1 MNLQQLYYF
10 QKIAECRQYTQAAAE
25 IHVTQAT
32 LSYAISNLEK
42 ELNVRLFERR
52 GKSVQ
57 LTEEGKTYLSC
68 VQDALQALERGRQ
81 LLSSGSQD
89 KILIRLEC
97 LESVKPL
104 AIRLISGEF
113 TQDEEQHLRFDLSH
127 SNANTIEQKL
137 LRREIDLGL
146 STAPQLAGLASHLIG
161 YQDNVVIVP
170 KQHPWARRESV
181 SLRELD
187 RQQFIIYNQNC
198 VIRSYYDSILRT
210 ANVRPEIF
218 AESGTHSNILDMV
231 AYGMGTAI
239 VPRMQQLKN
248 RHDLAALKIQ
258 DDIPPRAIYLLW
270 VGDAASVPEVE
281 ALRKKIVEQ
290 KDLFLYL

>member
-10 QKIAECRQYTQAAAE
+10 QKIAECRQFTQAASE
-25 IHVTQAT
+25 LHVTQAT

-68 VQDALQALERGRQ
+68 VRDALQALERGRQ
-81 LLSSGSQD
+81 LLHSDAQD
-89 KILIRLEC
+89 KILVRMEC

-104 AIRLISGEF
+104 AFRLIS
-113 TQDEEQHLRFDLSH
+113 DRAREEDHRLRFDLSH
-127 SNANTIEQKL
+127 SNAHDIEQKL
-137 LRREIDLGL
+137 LRGEIDLGL
-146 STAPQLAGLASHLIG
+146 STVPQVEGLSSHLIG

-170 KQHPWARRESV
+170 KQHPWARRKTI
-181 SLRELD
+181 SLSELD
-187 RQQFIIYNQNC
+187 GQQFIIYNQNC
-198 VIRSYYDSILRT
+198 VIRGYYDAILRS
-210 ANVRPEIF
+210 ARVKLEIF

-231 AYGMGTAI
+231 AYGMGLAL
-239 VPRMQQLKN
+239 VPRMQQLKE
-248 RHDLAALKIQ
+248 RHDLAALTIQ
-258 DDIPPRAIYLLW
+258 DEIPPRAIYLVW
-270 VGDAASVPEVE
+270 AEDAAFGPEIE

-290 KDLFLYL
+290 EDLFLYL